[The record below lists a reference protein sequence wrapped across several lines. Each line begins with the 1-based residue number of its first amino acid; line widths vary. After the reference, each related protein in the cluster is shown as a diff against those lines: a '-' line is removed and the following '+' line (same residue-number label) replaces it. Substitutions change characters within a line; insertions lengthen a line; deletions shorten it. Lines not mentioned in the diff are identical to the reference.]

1 MEQLQ
6 QREWCELRSNTW
18 RFLRER
24 DHILVSKHRPL
35 LQYLVMPSFS
45 DTWCI
50 DVVRSGDVLAA
61 YYTIWRMT
69 RDIEHFTTA
78 VERLK
83 HPRPYVPTVESK
95 LLNVSQGEIS
105 SLLTK
110 LGRTRIPLQSTTNS
124 VWLDGI
130 GYELQIGDGWT
141 GVTLQWHNN
150 LPDEWPSELH
160 DIMSALNELER
171 QLAVHASGQSDERE
185 PEKTRRPVARHR

>member
-35 LQYLVMPSFS
+35 LQYLVMPSFT

-61 YYTIWRMT
+61 YHTTWRAT
-69 RDIEHFTTA
+69 RDIAAFATA

-83 HPRPYVPTVESK
+83 HPRPYVPTVDSRR
-95 LLNVSQGEIS
+95 LNVTDGEIS
-105 SLLTK
+105 SLISK
-110 LGRTRIPLQSTTNS
+110 LGRIRIPLRSTTNS
-124 VWLDGI
+124 ISVDGI

-141 GVTLQWHNN
+141 GVMLQWHND
-150 LPDEWPSELH
+150 LPDEWACELH
-160 DIMSALNELER
+160 DIVSALNELDR
-171 QLAVHASGQSDERE
+171 QLAGHTSEQSDERE
-185 PEKTRRPVARHR
+185 PE